1 MQAKGLGHKIFRL
14 CCFEVTVS
22 HLLMQLEH
30 LLLSLHISS
39 VHVVAAHL
47 VLILEQQLSVCHSGC
62 VLDVLEVP
70 DALQPYE

>member
-1 MQAKGLGHKIFRL
+1 M
-14 CCFEVTVS
+14 CCYEVKVS

-30 LLLSLHISS
+30 LLLSLHVSS

-47 VLILEQQLSVCHSGC
+47 VLILEQQLPVCHGGG

-70 DALQPYE
+70 DALYMYKAQ

>member
-1 MQAKGLGHKIFRL
+1 M
-14 CCFEVTVS
+14 CCSEVTLA

-47 VLILEQQLSVCHSGC
+47 ILVLEQQLPICHGRR

-70 DALQPYE
+70 NALQPNKA

>member
-1 MQAKGLGHKIFRL
+1 M
-14 CCFEVTVS
+14 S

-39 VHVVAAHL
+39 IHVVAAHL
-47 VLILEQQLSVCHSGC
+47 ILILKQQLPICHCGC

-70 DALQPYE
+70 DAL